1 MSKKEDLLSAFE
13 TEEKTLLNIP
23 KKLSVLPLRD
33 VVIFPYMIF
42 PVLIGRNS
50 SLKAVAEAMER
61 DKYMF
66 VTAQIFSDIEE
77 PQFTELYDYGTI
89 VRILQVLRL
98 PNNLLKVLVEGIAQ
112 GKIKRRYSKK
122 EYLEAEIERVQFHED
137 DKDNEFE
144 ALSKKAGLLFSEY
157 VKREPGIPPDMIIA
171 YDGIIDNVQKLY
183 FGAANVR
190 SKIENKQ
197 KILNK
202 FTLKEQYFEFITI
215 LSSEIELQRLEE
227 EISGK
232 VNEAIQKSQR
242 KYFIQE
248 QIRALQHEMGDDE
261 DALPELAVIREMIQK
276 ANLPEQAKAKA
287 NEEFE
292 RLRKTPT
299 LSPEFSVNR
308 NYIEWLTQLPWTNT
322 TEDIFDIKH
331 VKEILDE
338 DHFDLEKPKERILEF
353 IAVLNIAGK
362 LKRQILCFVGPPGVG
377 KTSLGKSIARAM
389 GRKFIR
395 FSLGGVRDE
404 AEIRGH
410 RRTYIGALPGK
421 IIQSMKKA
429 GTINP
434 VILLDEIDKMSMD
447 FRGDP
452 SSALLEVLDPE
463 QNFAFN
469 DHYLEVDY
477 DLSNVLFITTANV
490 RYDIPLPLLDRM
502 EIIELNSYIDPEKLQ
517 IAKKHIIPKLKEE
530 YGLNNLQI
538 EFTDEAILKMIRE
551 YTRESGVRSLE
562 REIAS
567 IFRKLSKEIVED
579 YFTKLS
585 ERSASIKVKESKIKA
600 DKEADD
606 KSDDKNDEKFKIQLL
621 CNSPE
626 FQKQMAERIF
636 KIDEER
642 IEHYLKSPR
651 FKDKKELL
659 EDKVGVVTGLAWTSV
674 GGDTLPIEVTIM
686 PGTEKLTLTGKL
698 GDVMKE
704 SAMAA
709 FSFLR
714 SNYEALKLKENFSK
728 NKEIHI
734 HVPEGAIQK
743 DGPSAGITM
752 GIALLSAA
760 SGKAVRGDVAMTGEI
775 TLRGNILPIGGL
787 KEKLLAAK
795 RYGIKT
801 VIIPD
806 ENLRDLV
813 DISDDVKSG
822 LEIIPVKHF
831 FEALPIVF
839 KDFETIMPVM
849 KSKKN

>member
-66 VTAQIFSDIEE
+66 VTSQVFPDVEE
-77 PQFTELYDYGTI
+77 PQFTDLYDYSTI

-98 PNNLLKVLVEGIAQ
+98 PNNLLKVLVEGIQQ
-112 GKIKRRYSKK
+112 GKIKRRYNKK
-122 EYLEAEIERVQFHED
+122 EFLEAEIERISFQEND
-137 DKDNEFE
+137 TDNEFE
-144 ALSKKAGLLFSEY
+144 ALSKKAGLLFTEY
-157 VKREPGIPPDMIIA
+157 VKREPGIPQDMIIA
-171 YDGIIDNVQKLY
+171 YDSIVDNVQKLY

-197 KILNK
+197 RILNK
-202 FTLKEQYFEFITI
+202 FSLKEQYFEFITI
-215 LSSEIELQRLEE
+215 LSTEIELQRLEE

-261 DALPELAVIREMIQK
+261 DALPELALIREMIQK
-276 ANLPEQAKAKA
+276 ANLPDAAKAKA
-287 NEEFE
+287 EEEFE

-308 NYIEWLTQLPWTNT
+308 NYIEWLTQLPWTNS

-490 RYDIPLPLLDRM
+490 RYEIPLPLLDRM

-517 IAKKHIIPKLKEE
+517 IAKKHIIPKLKAE

-538 EFTDEAILKMIRE
+538 DFTDEAILKLIRE
-551 YTRESGVRSLE
+551 YTRESGVRNLE

-585 ERSASIKVKESKIKA
+585 EKNIDLKKLESKN
-600 DKEADD
+600 KEVDIIEEKTED
-606 KSDDKNDEKFKIQLL
+606 KFKIQLL

-626 FQKQMAERIF
+626 FNKQMVMRVF

-714 SNYEALKLKENFSK
+714 SNFEYLKLKENFAK

-787 KEKLLAAK
+787 KEKLLTAK

-801 VIIPD
+801 VIIPE
-806 ENLRDLV
+806 ENTRDLV
-813 DISDDVKSG
+813 DIGEDVKSG
-822 LEIIPVKHF
+822 LEIKPVKHF

-839 KDFETIMPVM
+839 NDFETVMPVM
-849 KSKKN
+849 KSKKG

>member
-13 TEEKTLLNIP
+13 TEEKTLSNIP
-23 KKLSVLPLRD
+23 KKLSVLPLKD

-50 SLKAVAEAMER
+50 SLKSVAEAMER

-66 VTAQIFSDIEE
+66 VTAQKDPYVEE
-77 PQFTELYDYGTI
+77 PKFEDLYDYGTI

-98 PNNLLKVLVEGIAQ
+98 PNNLLKVLVEGMAQ

-122 EYLEAEIERVQFHED
+122 EYLEAEIERLNFQED
-137 DKDNEFE
+137 DSDNEFD
-144 ALSKKAGLLFSEY
+144 ALSQKAGLLFTEY
-157 VKREPGIPPDMIIA
+157 VKREPGIPHDMIIA

-227 EISGK
+227 EISKK

-261 DALPELAVIREMIQK
+261 DALPELTLIREMIQK

-308 NYIEWLTQLPWTNT
+308 NYIEWLTQLPWVQT

-331 VKEILDE
+331 VKQILDD

-517 IAKKHIIPKLKEE
+517 IAKKHIVPKLKEE

-538 EFTDEAILKMIRE
+538 DFTDEAILKMIRE
-551 YTRESGVRSLE
+551 YTRESGVRNLE

-585 ERSASIKVKESKIKA
+585 EKNIEIKGLETG
-600 DKEADD
+600 
-606 KSDDKNDEKFKIQLL
+606 KNNDEIIDEKFKLQLL

-626 FQKQMAERIF
+626 FNNQLAKRIF

-651 FKDKKELL
+651 FKDKKEKL

-714 SNYEALKLKENFSK
+714 SNYETLKLKENFAK

-760 SGKAVRGDVAMTGEI
+760 SGKAVKGDVAMTGEI

-822 LEIIPVKHF
+822 LEIRPVKHF

-839 KDFETIMPVM
+839 NDFETIMPVM
-849 KSKKN
+849 KSKK